1 MPRRCSVCLHKKRN
15 EIDAALADPNLSLRV
30 LSKRFE
36 ISDSALFRHKASCIA
51 KGFQM
56 LRAGHAE
63 VVSQQEAQSA
73 ETFRNAV
80 AEQTKQGSLL
90 SAITVEAETAK
101 CFERMNKIFD
111 AVDLFLEDPDNPGS
125 YTLDPRGSEVRIIWE
140 ELEDEPIEGQK
151 ARWVRKTGTLQ
162 QALAVAFSN
171 GHRRHVST
179 QPIRQADPRELLLK
193 IAAQLTTQIDLL
205 AKLEGRYRP
214 VEKELNQGDT
224 IQMSLIVNILNAQ
237 GFKL

>member
-1 MPRRCSVCLHKKRN
+1 M
-15 EIDAALADPNLSLRV
+15 DAEATQETVRADTLR
-30 LSKRFE
+30 
-36 ISDSALFRHKASCIA
+36 
-51 KGFQM
+51 
-56 LRAGHAE
+56 
-63 VVSQQEAQSA
+63 EAV
-73 ETFRNAV
+73 T
-80 AEQTKQGSLL
+80 EQVKNGSLL

-101 CFERMNKIFD
+101 CFERINKIFD
-111 AVDLFLEDPDNPGS
+111 AVDLFLEDPENPGT

-140 ELEDEPIEGQK
+140 ELEDEPLEGQK
-151 ARWVRKTGTLQ
+151 PRWVKKTGSLQ